1 TVPHRRRR
9 RLATRGEALGGVLS
23 PPTAGGEE
31 ADHGGFLRHHPVWRR
46 GPRRGRRRLPQA
58 REQGIAGR
66 GRRVRRRAP
75 PRRRAERQGLRARPP
90 QRLPLRRRPP
100 DCLCCSIN
108 CRYGNKIHQNKK
120 GNASW
125 NNCCRQ
131 CTCTDILHLQD
142 IKWWQ

>member
-90 QRLPLRRRPP
+90 QRLLFAAVLQTV
-100 DCLCCSIN
+100 CAVALTVVMGI
-108 CRYGNKIHQNKK
+108 RYIKNKK